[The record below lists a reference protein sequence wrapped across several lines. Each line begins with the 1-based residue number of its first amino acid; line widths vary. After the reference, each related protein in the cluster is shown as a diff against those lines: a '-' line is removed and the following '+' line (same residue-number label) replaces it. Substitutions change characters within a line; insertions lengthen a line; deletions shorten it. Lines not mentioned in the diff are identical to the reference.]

1 MFRKAT
7 MHDAAAIA
15 AIYEEIHTA
24 EEAGQARIG
33 WVRGVYPVRK
43 TAEDAIARGEM
54 FVEEAEGRIVA
65 AAKINQSQE
74 EAYAHAPWQ
83 YEAPEAEVMVLHTLV
98 VSPSVR
104 SAGYGTKFVTFYEQY
119 ALKHGCRYLRMDTNE
134 KNQAARSLYKK
145 LGYTEAGV
153 VPTVF
158 NGIKGV
164 QLVCLEKKL

>member
-7 MHDAAAIA
+7 MNDAAAIA

-24 EEAGQARIG
+24 EEAGLARIG

-83 YEAPEAEVMVLHTLV
+83 YEAPPSEVMVLHTLV
-98 VSPSVR
+98 VSPSVKGT
-104 SAGYGTKFVTFYEQY
+104 GYGTKFVSFYEQY
-119 ALKHGCRYLRMDTNE
+119 ALEHGCRYLRMDTNA

-145 LGYTEAGV
+145 LGYREAGV

-158 NGIKGV
+158 NGIEGV

>member
-7 MHDAAAIA
+7 MNDAAAIA

-24 EEAGQARIG
+24 EEAGLARIG

-54 FVEEAEGRIVA
+54 LVEEAEGRIVA

-83 YEAPEAEVMVLHTLV
+83 YEAPPSEVMVLHTLV
-98 VSPSVR
+98 VSPSVKG
-104 SAGYGTKFVTFYEQY
+104 AGYGTKFVSFYEQY
-119 ALKHGCRYLRMDTNE
+119 ALEHGCQYLRMDTNA

-145 LGYTEAGV
+145 LGYREAGV

-158 NGIKGV
+158 NGIEGV

>member
-7 MHDAAAIA
+7 MNDAAAIA

-24 EEAGQARIG
+24 EEAGLARIG

-43 TAEDAIARGEM
+43 TAEDAIERGEM
-54 FVEEAEGRIVA
+54 LVEEAEGRIVA

-83 YEAPEAEVMVLHTLV
+83 YEAPPSEVRVLHTLV
-98 VSPSVR
+98 VSPSVKG
-104 SAGYGTKFVTFYEQY
+104 AGYGTKFVSFYEQY
-119 ALKHGCRYLRMDTNE
+119 ALEHGCRYLRMDTNA

-145 LGYTEAGV
+145 LGYREAGV

-158 NGIKGV
+158 NGIEGV

>member
-7 MHDAAAIA
+7 MNDAAAIA

-24 EEAGQARIG
+24 EEAGLARIG

-43 TAEDAIARGEM
+43 TAEDAIERGEM
-54 FVEEAEGRIVA
+54 LVEEAEGRIVA

-83 YEAPEAEVMVLHTLV
+83 YEAPPSEVMVLHTLV
-98 VSPSVR
+98 VSPSVKG
-104 SAGYGTKFVTFYEQY
+104 AGYGTKFVSFYEQY
-119 ALKHGCRYLRMDTNE
+119 ALEHGCRYLRMDTNA

-145 LGYTEAGV
+145 LGYREASV

-158 NGIKGV
+158 NGIEGV

>member
-1 MFRKAT
+1 MFRKAA

-104 SAGYGTKFVTFYEQY
+104 GAGYGTKFVTFYEQY

-145 LGYTEAGV
+145 LGYREAGV

>member
-7 MHDAAAIA
+7 MNDAAAIA

-24 EEAGQARIG
+24 EEAGLARIG

-43 TAEDAIARGEM
+43 TAEDAIERGEM
-54 FVEEAEGRIVA
+54 LVEEAEGRIVA

-83 YEAPEAEVMVLHTLV
+83 YEAPPSEVMVLHTLV
-98 VSPSVR
+98 VSPSVKG
-104 SAGYGTKFVTFYEQY
+104 AGYGTKFVSFYEQY
-119 ALKHGCRYLRMDTNE
+119 ALEHGCQYLRMDTNA

-145 LGYTEAGV
+145 LGYREAGV

-158 NGIKGV
+158 NGIEGV

>member
-7 MHDAAAIA
+7 MNDAAAIA

-24 EEAGQARIG
+24 EEAGLARIG

-43 TAEDAIARGEM
+43 TAEDAIERGEM
-54 FVEEAEGRIVA
+54 LVEEAEGRIVA

-83 YEAPEAEVMVLHTLV
+83 YEAPPSEVMVLHTLV
-98 VSPSVR
+98 VSPSVKG
-104 SAGYGTKFVTFYEQY
+104 AGYGTKFVSFYEQY
-119 ALKHGCRYLRMDTNE
+119 ALEHGCRYLRMDTNA

-145 LGYTEAGV
+145 LGYREAGV

-158 NGIKGV
+158 NGIEGV